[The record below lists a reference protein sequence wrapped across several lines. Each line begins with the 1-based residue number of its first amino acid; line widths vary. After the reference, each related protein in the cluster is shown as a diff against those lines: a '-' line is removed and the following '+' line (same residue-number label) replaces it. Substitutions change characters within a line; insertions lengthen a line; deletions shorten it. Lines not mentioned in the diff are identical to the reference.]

1 MFQKKLSYNLTPM
14 FMKKLIFLIF
24 IFLSLNVFSQIPNL
38 SEFIS
43 ELDKKEG
50 YLNFYWDDNKGKIY
64 LEIKNLNQEL
74 IYINYLSAGI
84 GSNDLG
90 LDRGQIGGTRIIKF
104 VKMGPKI
111 LMVQPNYKYRAISN
125 NEEEIKSV
133 EDAFAKSTL
142 WGFQI
147 VASDKNKYL
156 IDISDFV
163 IRDSHRISQRLA
175 QRNQGSFKVD
185 KNASSFDNLNSKNFP
200 LNSELEAFLT
210 FRGIAK
216 GSWLRSVSPDFETFS
231 VRTRHSFVKLPD
243 GGYKPRKFDPRAG
256 YGAMTFYDYAS
267 PIEEDLHVKYIR
279 RHRLIKKYPNQEIS
293 EAVEPIIYYLD
304 RGVPEPVKSGL
315 IEGASWWNE
324 AFEAAG
330 FKNAFQIKVL
340 PEGADMLDVR
350 YNVIQW
356 VHRSTRGWSY
366 GASVV
371 DPRTGE
377 IIKGHVSLGSLRV
390 RQDYLIAEGL
400 LRPYAKENKN
410 DFMKEMAIKRLRQLS
425 AHEVGHTIGLSHNF
439 ISSARN
445 RKSVMDYP
453 HPLIE
458 FTNNKVDLSNAYDH
472 GIGDWD
478 KLAINWGYRQFDSNE
493 EDQLNKILQD
503 GYKEDIYFIS
513 DQDSRPL
520 SSAHPRSHLWDNGFD
535 AADELNRMLSI
546 RRHIL
551 DNFLDN
557 AIKLGEPMSSIEE
570 VLVPMYLLHRY
581 QIEAAAKVLG
591 GLEYNYALKGDNQV
605 ITKMLTRNQQVKA
618 LKSLLNSIHPKNL
631 SLPEKLIKLIP
642 PRAFGYPR
650 TRETFKSRTGLTFDY
665 LAAAETATN
674 LTLKM
679 LFNPERASRL
689 ITLKAR
695 DKNNQPGL
703 TYVMNEIINKT
714 ILKEMTDNNDY
725 LNLSNVENEISKMVN
740 HSVLNHLFMLA
751 NSKITHQEVNAR
763 TFSAIKNLKKTLETK
778 DSEEHHYHYLLDK
791 IEKFLSG
798 EINVQYPNE
807 LKPPDSSPIG
817 SYSDLVF
824 SCGSEL

>member
-43 ELDKKEG
+43 DLDKKEG

-163 IRDSHRISQRLA
+163 IRDSHRISQRLT

-304 RGVPEPVKSGL
+304 RGVPEPVKSAL

-798 EINVQYPNE
+798 EINIQYPNE
-807 LKPPDSSPIG
+807 LKPPDGSPIG
-817 SYSDLVF
+817 SYGDLVF

>member
-43 ELDKKEG
+43 DLNKKEG

-163 IRDSHRISQRLA
+163 IRDSHRISQRLT

-231 VRTRHSFVKLPD
+231 VRTRHSFVKLPG

-304 RGVPEPVKSGL
+304 RGVPEPVKSAL
-315 IEGASWWNE
+315 LEGASWWNE

-458 FTNNKVDLSNAYDH
+458 FTNSKVDLSNAYDH

-478 KLAINWGYRQFDSNE
+478 KLAINWGYRQFNSNE

-763 TFSAIKNLKKTLETK
+763 TFSDIKNLKKTLETK

-807 LKPPDSSPIG
+807 LKPPDGSPIG
-817 SYSDLVF
+817 SYGDLVF

>member
-43 ELDKKEG
+43 DLDKKEG

-163 IRDSHRISQRLA
+163 IRDSHRISQRLT

-304 RGVPEPVKSGL
+304 RGVPEPVKSAL

-807 LKPPDSSPIG
+807 LKPPDGSPIG

>member
-43 ELDKKEG
+43 DLDKKEG

-163 IRDSHRISQRLA
+163 IRDSHRISQRLT

-304 RGVPEPVKSGL
+304 RGVPEPVKSAL

-665 LAAAETATN
+665 LAAAETASN

-798 EINVQYPNE
+798 EINIQYPNE
-807 LKPPDSSPIG
+807 LKPPDGSPIG
-817 SYSDLVF
+817 SYGDLVF

>member
-1 MFQKKLSYNLTPM
+1 MFQKKLSYNLTPV
-14 FMKKLIFLIF
+14 FMKKLIFFIF

-43 ELDKKEG
+43 DLDKKEG

-163 IRDSHRISQRLA
+163 IRDSHRISQRLT

-304 RGVPEPVKSGL
+304 RGVPEPVKSAL

-807 LKPPDSSPIG
+807 LKPPDGSPIG
-817 SYSDLVF
+817 SYGDLVF

>member
-14 FMKKLIFLIF
+14 FMKKLIFLIY
-24 IFLSLNVFSQIPNL
+24 IFLSLNVFSQSPNL

-43 ELDKKEG
+43 DLDKKEG

-74 IYINYLSAGI
+74 IYINYLSAGV

-125 NEEEIKSV
+125 NKEEIKSV

-142 WGFQI
+142 WGFKI

-163 IRDSHRISQRLA
+163 IRDSHRISQRLT

-210 FRGIAK
+210 FRGITK

-256 YGAMTFYDYAS
+256 YGAMTFYDYAN

-304 RGVPEPVKSGL
+304 RGVPEPVKSAL

-503 GYKEDIYFIS
+503 GYKKDIYFIS

-618 LKSLLNSIHPKNL
+618 LNSLLNSIHPKNL

-665 LAAAETATN
+665 LAAAETATK

-695 DKNNQPGL
+695 DKSNQPGL

-714 ILKEMTDNNDY
+714 ILKEMTDNKDY

-751 NSKITHQEVNAR
+751 NSKTTHQEVNAR

-778 DSEEHHYHYLLDK
+778 DSEEYHYHYLLDK

-798 EINVQYPNE
+798 EINIQYPNE
-807 LKPPDSSPIG
+807 LKPPDGSPIG
-817 SYSDLVF
+817 SYDDLVF

>member
-43 ELDKKEG
+43 DLDKKEG

-163 IRDSHRISQRLA
+163 IRDSHRISQRLT

-304 RGVPEPVKSGL
+304 RGVPEPVKSAL

-458 FTNNKVDLSNAYDH
+458 FTNNTVDLSNAYDH

-665 LAAAETATN
+665 LAAAETASN

-798 EINVQYPNE
+798 EINIQYPNE
-807 LKPPDSSPIG
+807 LKPPDGSPIG
-817 SYSDLVF
+817 SYGDLVF

>member
-43 ELDKKEG
+43 DLDKKEG

-163 IRDSHRISQRLA
+163 IRDSHRISQRLT

-304 RGVPEPVKSGL
+304 RGVPEPVKSAL

-458 FTNNKVDLSNAYDH
+458 FTNNTVDLSNAYDH

-798 EINVQYPNE
+798 EINIQYPNE
-807 LKPPDSSPIG
+807 LKPPDGSPIG
-817 SYSDLVF
+817 SYGDLVF

>member
-24 IFLSLNVFSQIPNL
+24 IFLSLNVFSQTPNL

-43 ELDKKEG
+43 DLDKKEG

-163 IRDSHRISQRLA
+163 IRDSHRISQRLT

-210 FRGIAK
+210 FRGTAK

-304 RGVPEPVKSGL
+304 RGVPEPVKSAL

-725 LNLSNVENEISKMVN
+725 HNLSNVENEISKMVN

-798 EINVQYPNE
+798 EINIQYPNE
-807 LKPPDSSPIG
+807 LKPPDGSPIG
-817 SYSDLVF
+817 SYGDLVF

>member
-14 FMKKLIFLIF
+14 FMKKLIFFIF

-43 ELDKKEG
+43 DLDKKEG

-163 IRDSHRISQRLA
+163 IRDSHRISQRLT

-200 LNSELEAFLT
+200 FNSELEAFLT
-210 FRGIAK
+210 FRGITK

-304 RGVPEPVKSGL
+304 RGVPEPVKSAL

-778 DSEEHHYHYLLDK
+778 DSEENHYHYLLDK

-798 EINVQYPNE
+798 EINIQYPNE
-807 LKPPDSSPIG
+807 LKPPDGSPIG
-817 SYSDLVF
+817 SYGDLVF

>member
-14 FMKKLIFLIF
+14 FMKKLIFFIF

-43 ELDKKEG
+43 DLDKKEG

-64 LEIKNLNQEL
+64 LEIENLNQEL

-163 IRDSHRISQRLA
+163 IRDSHRISQRLT

-304 RGVPEPVKSGL
+304 RGVPEPVKSAL

-665 LAAAETATN
+665 LAAAETASN

-798 EINVQYPNE
+798 EINIQYPNE
-807 LKPPDSSPIG
+807 LKPPDGSPIG
-817 SYSDLVF
+817 SYGDLVF

>member
-24 IFLSLNVFSQIPNL
+24 IFLSLNVFSQIPKL
-38 SEFIS
+38 SKFIS
-43 ELDKKEG
+43 DLDKKEG

-163 IRDSHRISQRLA
+163 IRDSHRISQRLT

-304 RGVPEPVKSGL
+304 RGVPEPVKSAL

-665 LAAAETATN
+665 LAAAETASN

-778 DSEEHHYHYLLDK
+778 DSAEHHYHYLLDK

-798 EINVQYPNE
+798 EINIQYPNE
-807 LKPPDSSPIG
+807 LKPPDGSPIG
-817 SYSDLVF
+817 SYGDLVF

>member
-163 IRDSHRISQRLA
+163 IRDSHRISQRLT

-304 RGVPEPVKSGL
+304 RGVPEPVKSAL

-695 DKNNQPGL
+695 DKNSQPGL

-725 LNLSNVENEISKMVN
+725 HNLSNVENEISKMVN

-807 LKPPDSSPIG
+807 LKPPDGSPIG
-817 SYSDLVF
+817 SYGDLVF

>member
-1 MFQKKLSYNLTPM
+1 
-14 FMKKLIFLIF
+14 
-24 IFLSLNVFSQIPNL
+24 
-38 SEFIS
+38 
-43 ELDKKEG
+43 
-50 YLNFYWDDNKGKIY
+50 
-64 LEIKNLNQEL
+64 
-74 IYINYLSAGI
+74 
-84 GSNDLG
+84 
-90 LDRGQIGGTRIIKF
+90 
-104 VKMGPKI
+104 MGPKI

-133 EDAFAKSTL
+133 EDAFAKSAL

-163 IRDSHRISQRLA
+163 IRDSHRISQRLT

-304 RGVPEPVKSGL
+304 RGVPEPVKSAL

-665 LAAAETATN
+665 LAAAETASN

-725 LNLSNVENEISKMVN
+725 HNLSNVENEISKMVN

-778 DSEEHHYHYLLDK
+778 DSEEHHYHYHYLLDK

-807 LKPPDSSPIG
+807 LKPPDGSPIG
-817 SYSDLVF
+817 SYGDLVF

>member
-14 FMKKLIFLIF
+14 FMKNLIFFIF

-38 SEFIS
+38 SEFTS
-43 ELDKKEG
+43 DLDKKEG

-163 IRDSHRISQRLA
+163 IRDSHRISQRLT

-304 RGVPEPVKSGL
+304 RGVPEPVKSAL

-689 ITLKAR
+689 ITQKAR

-714 ILKEMTDNNDY
+714 ILKEMTHNNDY

-798 EINVQYPNE
+798 EINIQYPNE
-807 LKPPDSSPIG
+807 LKPPDGSPIG
-817 SYSDLVF
+817 SYGDLVF

>member
-43 ELDKKEG
+43 DLDKKEG

-163 IRDSHRISQRLA
+163 IRDSHRISQRLT

-304 RGVPEPVKSGL
+304 RGVPEPVKSAL

-665 LAAAETATN
+665 LAAAETASN

-807 LKPPDSSPIG
+807 LKPPDGSPIG

>member
-14 FMKKLIFLIF
+14 FMKKLIFLIY
-24 IFLSLNVFSQIPNL
+24 IFLSLNVFSQSPNL

-43 ELDKKEG
+43 DLDKKEG

-74 IYINYLSAGI
+74 IYINYLSAGV

-125 NEEEIKSV
+125 NKEEIKSV

-147 VASDKNKYL
+147 VARDKNKYL

-163 IRDSHRISQRLA
+163 IRDSHRISQRLT

-210 FRGIAK
+210 FRGTAK

-256 YGAMTFYDYAS
+256 YGAMTFYDYAN

-304 RGVPEPVKSGL
+304 RGVPEPVKSAL

-503 GYKEDIYFIS
+503 GYKKDIYFIS

-535 AADELNRMLSI
+535 AAAELNRMLSI

-618 LKSLLNSIHPKNL
+618 LNSLLNSIHPKNL

-689 ITLKAR
+689 ITMKAR
-695 DKNNQPGL
+695 DKSNQPGL

-714 ILKEMTDNNDY
+714 ILKEMTDNKDY

-740 HSVLNHLFMLA
+740 HSVLNNLFMLA
-751 NSKITHQEVNAR
+751 NSKTTHQEVNAR

-778 DSEEHHYHYLLDK
+778 DSEEYHYHYLLDK

-798 EINVQYPNE
+798 EINIQYPNE
-807 LKPPDSSPIG
+807 LKPPDGSPIG
-817 SYSDLVF
+817 SYDDLVF

>member
-1 MFQKKLSYNLTPM
+1 
-14 FMKKLIFLIF
+14 MKKLIFFIF

-43 ELDKKEG
+43 DLDKKEG

-163 IRDSHRISQRLA
+163 IRDSHRISQRLT

-304 RGVPEPVKSGL
+304 RGVPEPVKSAL

-798 EINVQYPNE
+798 EINIQYPNE
-807 LKPPDSSPIG
+807 LKPPDGSPIG
-817 SYSDLVF
+817 SYGDLVF